1 MYSATEHLARTLW
14 LGKFLWSNRM
24 AFYSAYFDESG
35 VRQPEIGCIL
45 VVSGWIASVT
55 QWEQFEFDWKLFLAK
70 YDVPYLH
77 MNEYAHSVGP
87 FKKWEGKGK
96 EGTRR
101 NFIGD
106 AAEIIRNTIQA
117 GFACGVSEQ
126 VFDQTDSVYE
136 LRSKFPNPYALAGR
150 SCASLAV
157 EWQKK
162 SNRGL
167 SQEIRYVFE
176 DGEQGKGGLF
186 HAMTEVIP
194 AMPSPI
200 FEPGRDQ
207 KPSEKWPDGRK
218 GLVQLQAAD
227 FLAYEWGKFGS
238 DGRELMR
245 GTRQIRNSMNA
256 LPANKVRRIFLTS
269 RHLALFCQG
278 LNIPKR
284 TMLNSSHANAKGKAA
299 Q

>member
-1 MYSATEHLARTLW
+1 MPYVGGRLEHLARSIWGARYRRNWIAMLV
-14 LGKFLWSNRM
+14 
-24 AFYSAYFDESG
+24 AYFDESE
-35 VRQPEIGCIL
+35 VQQPEIGGLLI
-45 VVSGWIASVT
+45 VSGWIASVA

-70 YDVPYLH
+70 YDMPYLH
-77 MNEYAHSVGP
+77 MKEYAHSVGP
-87 FKKWEGKGK
+87 FKKWEGK

-101 NFIGD
+101 NFISD
-106 AAEIIRNTIQA
+106 AADIIRNTIQG

-126 VFDQTDSVYE
+126 VFEQTDAVYE
-136 LRSKFPNPYALAGR
+136 LRSKFPSPYALAGR
-150 SCASLAV
+150 SGASMAV

-162 SNRGL
+162 RDRGL

-176 DGEQGKGGLF
+176 DREQYKGGLF
-186 HAMTEVIP
+186 HAMTEVVP

-227 FLAYEWGKFGS
+227 FLAYGWGKFGS
-238 DGRELMR
+238 DGGKLMQ
-245 GTRQIRNSMNA
+245 GSRQIRNSMNA

-269 RHLALFCQG
+269 RHLAFFCRG

-284 TMLNSSHANAKGKAA
+284 TMLDSSHANAKGQTA
-299 Q
+299 